1 MIPKVDV
8 QVSGT
13 FQSRP
18 GGELAANWTV
28 ASALIAPSLGRPL
41 SGTTTNVT
49 IDVLDPW
56 TKFNDRI
63 NQVDLR
69 VSKIFRTG
77 RSRMNIGVDLYNV
90 FNSSAVLTRQQ
101 AYSPTSTAW
110 LTPQSV
116 LAARFAKISGQIDF

>member
-1 MIPKVDV
+1 MQI
-8 QVSGT
+8 SGT

-28 ASALIAPSLGRPL
+28 SSAVIAQTLGRPL
-41 SGTTTNVT
+41 SGNAANVT

-56 TKFNDRI
+56 QKFHDRI

-69 VSKIFRTG
+69 FSKIFRSG

-90 FNSSAVLTRQQ
+90 FNSAAVLTRQQ
-101 AYSPTSTAW
+101 AFSPTSTAW